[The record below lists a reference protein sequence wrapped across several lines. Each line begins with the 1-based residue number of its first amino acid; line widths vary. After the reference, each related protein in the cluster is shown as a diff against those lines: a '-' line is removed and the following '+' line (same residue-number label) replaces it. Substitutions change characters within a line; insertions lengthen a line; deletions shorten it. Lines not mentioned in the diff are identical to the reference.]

1 MLPGKLSFGG
11 LVDPSGRTR
20 PVGLIGPVEEGFH
33 VAFAV
38 ASLAGR
44 CAKSKGRQQRQ
55 VGGLLAVRSPRHP
68 GSPGRLTYNDWV
80 SVVVEALPAV
90 LRTAPFHASPSCRH
104 RVDPGFCVPGPGC
117 EDSCPARTGS
127 LAPSGLGA
135 AVSLSDQGGS
145 SKRL

>member
-68 GSPGRLTYNDWV
+68 GIS
-80 SVVVEALPAV
+80 
-90 LRTAPFHASPSCRH
+90 
-104 RVDPGFCVPGPGC
+104 
-117 EDSCPARTGS
+117 
-127 LAPSGLGA
+127 GA
-135 AVSLSDQGGS
+135 ADLQ
-145 SKRL
+145 RLGFSRR